1 MEQANEMRIESNL
14 QDNEA
19 ARAELAKRDAMKLN
33 DVSSQSIIEKY
44 LTGYADLAKQA
55 SVGIIDNSQ
64 FNIQLGVLNED
75 LIAKLTVIN
84 PNAAAYLGNH
94 IKNLTVV
101 QTYNYLQ
108 AVKSNFVRYTTAGID
123 RDFLKTVKLATY
135 KDELDGYIEQ
145 SKKLINSLPVK
156 LRKIIDDMKAL
167 QTEEYARLK
176 KLGSNR
182 DVNNRIK
189 EVPRENINGLANLIN
204 LQPLKDRAGAEIPS
218 GSISYLAI
226 SGLPR
231 AFYCK
236 LPSVLAGVPHD
247 LLMISGLATGEDS
260 LDAKKLLL
268 QVKNLGKRVYNFKY
282 KAWWGPMVRIVGDLP
297 NMAATNAKIVIILR
311 VAASPSVIE
320 SVLNSAPVTM
330 YNLSSNA
337 AYVGYVEQLV
347 KVRSLNFKLKRTVQ
361 RFQRNHMAK
370 FLNTDKQIIQEIG
383 DYTNLVVK

>member
-1 MEQANEMRIESNL
+1 MNEMRVESIL
-14 QDNEA
+14 QDADEA
-19 ARAELAKRDAMKLN
+19 KAELVKRDAIALDNTSSKVAIDTYLN
-33 DVSSQSIIEKY
+33 AFADINNSVTSGVITEQEGATALKGIE
-44 LTGYADLAKQA
+44 D
-55 SVGIIDNSQ
+55 
-64 FNIQLGVLNED
+64 D
-75 LIAKLTVIN
+75 LIKKLKAIN
-84 PNAAAYLGNH
+84 QIAGSYLSNN
-94 IKNLTVV
+94 IARLTFS
-101 QTYNYLQ
+101 QKYNYLR
-108 AVKSNFVRYTTAGID
+108 AVREGPIRYATASLG
-123 RDFLKTVKLATY
+123 RDFARNIKLATY

-156 LRKIIDDMKAL
+156 LRKIVDDMKTL
-167 QTEEYARLK
+167 QSDEYARLK

-182 DVNNRIK
+182 DVANKIS
-189 EVPRENINGLANLIN
+189 VIPRENIEGLANLVN
-204 LQPLKDRAGAEIPS
+204 LQPLKDRLGAEVPT
-218 GSISYLAI
+218 GNTAYLVI
-226 SGLPR
+226 NGLPR

-247 LLMISGLATGEDS
+247 LLMVSALKTGENS
-260 LDAKKLLL
+260 FSAKKLLL

-297 NMAATNAKIVIILR
+297 NMIATNATISLILR
-311 VAASPSVIE
+311 VSASPSVIE
-320 SVLNSAPVTM
+320 SVVNSAPITM